1 MPRLFT
7 RDLTNGLKK
16 KLVFRSSTNNYW
28 GEKTILKKKCKFSKV
43 DFNRNKSDFFT
54 EARKSKI
61 VVCSYLST
69 TFLELLT
76 ANIPV
81 VLFSPFSHDG
91 YNSLTL
97 KSFAQM
103 EKNYIYFRNYKK
115 TANFINKNWENID
128 DWWFDKKTQKSRIK
142 FLNNF
147 SHTNPKL
154 IQDIQK
160 LIRSNY

>member
-1 MPRLFT
+1 M
-7 RDLTNGLKK
+7 
-16 KLVFRSSTNNYW
+16 
-28 GEKTILKKKCKFSKV
+28 
-43 DFNRNKSDFFT
+43 
-54 EARKSKI
+54 
-61 VVCSYLST
+61 
-69 TFLELLT
+69 T

-81 VLFSPFSHDG
+81 VLFTPFSHDG

-103 EKNYIYFRNYKK
+103 EKNYIYFRNYKT

-128 DWWFDKKTQKSRIK
+128 DWWFDKKTQKSREK